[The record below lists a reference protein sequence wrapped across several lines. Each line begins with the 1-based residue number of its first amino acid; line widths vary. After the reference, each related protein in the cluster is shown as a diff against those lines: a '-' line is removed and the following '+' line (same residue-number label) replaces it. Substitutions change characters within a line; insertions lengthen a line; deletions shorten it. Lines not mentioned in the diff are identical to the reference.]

1 MTQCAM
7 FIIVEW
13 GTCNM
18 AIIVQKYGG
27 SSVADPEKV
36 MAVARR
42 VVDTVA
48 EGHQVVVVVSA
59 QGKTTDSLI
68 EQARSI
74 SKHPPKREMDM
85 LLATGE
91 QASIA
96 LLAMAIDSLGQPA
109 ISLTGAQGGIMTD
122 TQHTKARI
130 RVVDGARIES
140 ELQKGNVVIVAGF
153 QGITRS
159 NDITTLGRGGS
170 DTTAVAVA
178 AALKAEMCEIFTDV
192 EGVYSADPRIIPEA
206 RKLQE
211 VDYGEMLE
219 LASLGAMIL
228 QPRAVE
234 VAAIYEVP
242 LHVRSSFSRNPGTM
256 IREVDAVEREI
267 TVTGVA
273 SDENCAKI
281 TLVGIPNDVNVLYH
295 VFSTLAEEG
304 INVDM
309 IVQAGTSKNV
319 TDLTFTVTREELDA
333 TLKSIAKIQ
342 GNQGGEV
349 ICDENVAKVSIVG
362 AGMMT
367 NPGVA
372 AKMFEALNDANIP
385 VYVVSTSEIK
395 VSCLVPRT
403 DYQEAVRACHRKF
416 NLEIGK

>member
-1 MTQCAM
+1 
-7 FIIVEW
+7 
-13 GTCNM
+13 M

-36 MAVARR
+36 MAVACR
-42 VVDTVA
+42 VVDTV
-48 EGHQVVVVVSA
+48 EQGHDVVVVVSA
-59 QGKTTDSLI
+59 QGKTTDHLI
-68 EQARSI
+68 EQARAI
-74 SKHPPKREMDM
+74 SKNPPKREMDM

-122 TQHTKARI
+122 QQHTKARI
-130 RVVDGARIES
+130 RLVDGARIES
-140 ELQKGNVVIVAGF
+140 ELQKGQVVIVAGF
-153 QGITRS
+153 QGITDTQ
-159 NDITTLGRGGS
+159 DITTLGRGGS

-178 AALKAEMCEIFTDV
+178 AALKAEMCEIYTDV
-192 EGVYSADPRIIPEA
+192 EGVYSSDPRIVPEA
-206 RKLQE
+206 RKLAE

-234 VAAIYEVP
+234 VAAIYGVP

-256 IREVDAVEREI
+256 IREVDSVEREI

-281 TLVGIPNDVNVLYH
+281 TLVDIPNQVNVLDQ
-295 VFSTLAEEG
+295 VFSSLAQEG

-309 IVQAGTSKNV
+309 IVQAGTANSV

-333 TLKSIAKIQ
+333 ALATLERIK
-342 GNQGGEV
+342 GEQTWRV
-349 ICDENVAKVSIVG
+349 ICDEDVAKVSIVG

-372 AKMFEALNDANIP
+372 AKMFAALNEANIP
-385 VYVVSTSEIK
+385 VFVVSTSEIK
-395 VSCLVPRT
+395 VSCLVPRNA
-403 DYQEAVRACHRKF
+403 YREAVRACHKKF
-416 NLEIGK
+416 ELETGN

>member
-1 MTQCAM
+1 
-7 FIIVEW
+7 
-13 GTCNM
+13 M

-27 SSVADPEKV
+27 SSVADTEKI

-42 VVDTVA
+42 IVHTVQQ
-48 EGHQVVVVVSA
+48 GHQVVAVVSA

-68 EQARSI
+68 AQARAI
-74 SKHPPKREMDM
+74 SAHPPKREMDM

-91 QASIA
+91 QVSIA
-96 LLAMAIDSLGQPA
+96 LLAMAINSLGQPV

-130 RVVDGARIES
+130 RVVDGARINQ
-140 ELQKGNVVIVAGF
+140 ELEKGQVVIVAGF
-153 QGITRS
+153 QGVTS
-159 NDITTLGRGGS
+159 TNDITTLGRGGS

-178 AALKAEMCEIFTDV
+178 AALGAEVCEIYTDV
-192 EGVYSADPRIIPEA
+192 DGVYSADPRIVPEA
-206 RKLQE
+206 RKIRE
-211 VDYGEMLE
+211 VDYSEMLE

-234 VAAIYEVP
+234 VAAIYGVP
-242 LHVRSSFSRNPGTM
+242 IHVRSSFSENLGTT
-256 IREVDAVEREI
+256 IKEVNVVEREI
-267 TVTGVA
+267 AVTGVA

-295 VFSTLAEEG
+295 IFSSLAVES

-309 IVQAGTSKNV
+309 IVQAGTTKNI
-319 TDLTFTVTREELDA
+319 TDLTFTVTQEELEP
-333 TLKSIAKIQ
+333 TLNTIAKVQ
-342 GNQGGEV
+342 GEQDWQV

-372 AKMFEALNDANIP
+372 AGMFEALNNENIP
-385 VYVVSTSEIK
+385 VFVVSTSEIK
-395 VSCLVPRT
+395 VSCLVPRP
-403 DYQEAVRACHRKF
+403 DYQRAVRACHRKF
-416 NLEIGK
+416 GLDSAK